1 MNDITK
7 ELLNIMESIDILYQD
22 GTIFNNQAIQD
33 LKDTQNILN
42 GILSTLKNKKIQE
55 YFKQAE

>member
-22 GTIFNNQAIQD
+22 GTIFNSQAIQD
-33 LKDTQNILN
+33 LKTTKSILD
-42 GILSTLKNKKIQE
+42 GMLSTLTNKRVQE
-55 YFKQAE
+55 YFKQVK